1 MAVTLSVAAR
11 GKIIIS
17 FPGYKVIHR
26 PKMRAAKKARV
37 LHEKVDCVSM
47 ECTGFLTLAGQ

>member
-26 PKMRAAKKARV
+26 PNMRAVKKPVHFMKKWIAFPWSARA
-37 LHEKVDCVSM
+37 
-47 ECTGFLTLAGQ
+47 F